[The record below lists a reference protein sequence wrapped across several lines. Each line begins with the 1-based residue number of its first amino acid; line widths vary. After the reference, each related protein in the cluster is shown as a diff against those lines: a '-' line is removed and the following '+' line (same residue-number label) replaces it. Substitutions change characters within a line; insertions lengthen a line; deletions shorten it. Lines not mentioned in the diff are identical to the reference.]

1 MFEDKE
7 VITIGQHFN
16 MKTIISFIIGAVTGV
31 LFAVPLVE
39 RGIIGTD
46 FIANVIEKKVERA
59 EITSEKVVA
68 PSGTSNVSSALKGGE
83 YSLVVADQK
92 AGFSVIMSM
101 VLLSQSGWVAI
112 HEEGEMGGVGN
123 ILGARRFSEG
133 KYFGSAI
140 DLLRETE
147 GEKNY
152 YAVLHEDDGDSMFNF
167 EIEKPALDSFGAVI
181 MEKFIAL
188 P

>member
-7 VITIGQHFN
+7 VRTIGQHFN
-16 MKTIISFIIGAVTGV
+16 MKTFISFIIGAVFGV

-39 RGIIGTD
+39 RGLIGTD
-46 FIANVIEKKVERA
+46 FIAKVIEKKVERA
-59 EITSEKVVA
+59 ETTPEAIVVS
-68 PSGTSNVSSALKGGE
+68 SGTSNVSSAFRTGE

-101 VLLSQSGWVAI
+101 VLLPQSGWVAI
-112 HEEGEMGGVGN
+112 HEEGEEGNIGN
-123 ILGARRFSEG
+123 ILGARRFTEG

-147 GEKNY
+147 GEKKY
-152 YAVLHEDDGDSMFNF
+152 YAVLHEDDGNNVFNF